1 MMWLGLTALTAALQ
15 LAADA
20 DADGAALLALLRSPR
35 LALETLPFACAIGAA
50 ASLQRMEES
59 RELQTMRAAGL
70 SWGAVALLA
79 AGGGAAFSA
88 ASLAVGEL
96 ALEPA
101 ESLARAVENR
111 RAVRG
116 GVWLQDGGKFFRA
129 ETILPDGALRGVSA
143 FEPKKGAL
151 KIIAAAEA
159 APQQGGEK
167 WILADGEETEIS
179 EGRAKSREFAELEL
193 EFPFSAAAL
202 KAAARRP
209 REMSMRSLSAAGA
222 LRGGGIGA
230 RFSAALW
237 GRLAEIP
244 APPLLAACAV
254 LAVGMRRRL
263 AFAVLAA
270 AGISGAYY
278 LSSVMAGQFAVLL
291 NFPFFAAAPLLLL
304 GALAFLASRRR
315 FA

>member
-1 MMWLGLTALTAALQ
+1 MWLGLTALTAALQ

-151 KIIAAAEA
+151 KIVSAAGA
-159 APQQGGEK
+159 APQKGGK
-167 WILADGEETEIS
+167 WIVADGEETEIA

-193 EFPFSAAAL
+193 DFPFSAAAL

-304 GALAFLASRRR
+304 GFLAFLASRRR